1 MTSTMTASTGPLHI
15 HIRQA
20 ASSLDLAQAR
30 ELFLEYAAW
39 LGVDLCFQ
47 HFDQELAGLPGAYA
61 LPRGRLLLADA
72 DGQASGC
79 VALRPLPL
87 AAAQA
92 RSTTQVAGVAEIKR
106 LWVRPVFRQLRLG
119 HRLVAAVIEGAREA
133 GYRRVVLDTLPQ
145 MESALALY
153 QSFGFITIEPY
164 YDNPLP
170 GVVYLGLDIDG

>member
-1 MTSTMTASTGPLHI
+1 MTASSGPLHL

-20 ASSLDLAQAR
+20 ASSLDLAQVR

-61 LPRGRLLLADA
+61 LPQGRLLIVDA
-72 DGQASGC
+72 DGQAAAC

-87 AAAQA
+87 DGRPA
-92 RSTTQVAGVAEIKR
+92 SSVAEIKR
-106 LWVRPVFRQLRLG
+106 LWVRPAFRHLRLG
-119 HRLVAAVIEGAREA
+119 HRLVSAVIEGAREA

-145 MESALALY
+145 MEAALALY
-153 QSFGFITIEPY
+153 KSFGFVPIEPY

-170 GVVYLGLDIDG
+170 GAVYLGLDISA